1 MPENYNQLVLSQ
13 LQALS
18 QAIEA
23 LRGDLQGVRQ
33 EIAELKAKEDKVV
46 ELKDWKQ
53 KIDEVASPTQ
63 LAKLVEEV
71 QDLNNFK
78 TKAVTIFAVVQFAMG
93 VIVLIIALSLFNGCL
108 TIKIFGWITQ
118 EMCLKSL
125 MTAIYYQRCLTT
137 VKMRTSTLPS

>member
-13 LQALS
+13 LQSLS

-46 ELKDWKQ
+46 ELREWKH
-53 KIDEVASPTQ
+53 KIDEVVSPSQ
-63 LAKLVEEV
+63 LKRIVNEI

-78 TKAVTIFAVVQFAMG
+78 TKAVTIFTVVQFVMAAA
-93 VIVLIIALSLFNGCL
+93 VAAS
-108 TIKIFGWITQ
+108 KIFN
-118 EMCLKSL
+118 
-125 MTAIYYQRCLTT
+125 
-137 VKMRTSTLPS
+137 

>member
-23 LRGDLQGVRQ
+23 LRVDLQGVRQ

-46 ELKDWKQ
+46 ELKEWKQ
-53 KIDEVASPTQ
+53 KVDEVASPTQ
-63 LAKLVEEV
+63 LAKLVQEV
-71 QDLNNFK
+71 QDLNDFK

-93 VIVLIIALSLFNGCL
+93 AIVFAMKF
-108 TIKIFGWITQ
+108 
-118 EMCLKSL
+118 M
-125 MTAIYYQRCLTT
+125 
-137 VKMRTSTLPS
+137 

>member
-46 ELKDWKQ
+46 ELKEWKQ
-53 KIDEVASPTQ
+53 KVDEVASPTQ
-63 LAKLVEEV
+63 LAKLVQEV
-71 QDLNNFK
+71 QDLNDFK
-78 TKAVTIFAVVQFAMG
+78 TKAVTIFAVVQ
-93 VIVLIIALSLFNGCL
+93 IS
-108 TIKIFGWITQ
+108 IFCIF
-118 EMCLKSL
+118 
-125 MTAIYYQRCLTT
+125 I
-137 VKMRTSTLPS
+137 